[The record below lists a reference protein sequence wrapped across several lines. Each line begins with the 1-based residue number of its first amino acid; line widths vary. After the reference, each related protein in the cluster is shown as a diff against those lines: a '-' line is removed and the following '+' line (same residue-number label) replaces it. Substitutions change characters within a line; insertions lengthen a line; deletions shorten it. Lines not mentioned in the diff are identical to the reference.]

1 MTDKHIADLSA
12 DKSAD
17 NSVRIKIGKLRIDRP
32 YLTAMENNWNWLRSV
47 DNRALR
53 SCVYLRYVDYVQPIR
68 YQNRIASRSVNI
80 SMLAD
85 QSM

>member
-32 YLTAMENNWNWLRSV
+32 YLTAMENNWNWLRSAG
-47 DNRALR
+47 NRTLR
-53 SCVYLRYVDYVQPIR
+53 LCVYL
-68 YQNRIASRSVNI
+68 
-80 SMLAD
+80 
-85 QSM
+85 

>member
-17 NSVRIKIGKLRIDRP
+17 NSVLGKLRIDRP

-47 DNRALR
+47 DNRTLR
-53 SCVYLRYVDYVQPIR
+53 SGVHHRYIDYVQPIL
-68 YQNRIASRSVNI
+68 YQNRMASRSVNI

-85 QSM
+85 QGM